1 MILAF
6 LSQMC
11 TDTKD
16 NAKFTIQSIV
26 FGSKCGSCF
35 FVTLQMLFRVGE
47 IFYGKAGRIV
57 SQSQTLKC
65 KYLNLGNLN
74 TILFH

>member
-1 MILAF
+1 MPGLEF
-6 LSQMC
+6 
-11 TDTKD
+11 
-16 NAKFTIQSIV
+16 IV
-26 FGSKCGSCF
+26 FGSKCGTWF

-74 TILFH
+74 SILFH